1 MSTQELLSY
10 YESTIPYDSQI
21 LEQDNPA
28 LREYVSE
35 LRGALEHRAILRL
48 LRLQAGVPIC
58 CGDGHCITPPSVRCM
73 NGVHDT
79 CPEHAD
85 DCYLCPLL
93 GG

>member
-1 MSTQELLSY
+1 MSVNELLSY
-10 YESTIPYDSQI
+10 YESTVAFDAYI

-35 LRGALEHRAILRL
+35 LRGAWEHRAILRV
-48 LRLQAGVPIC
+48 LRLQAGQPIC

-73 NGVHDT
+73 NGEHDT

-85 DCYLCPLL
+85 DCYLCLL